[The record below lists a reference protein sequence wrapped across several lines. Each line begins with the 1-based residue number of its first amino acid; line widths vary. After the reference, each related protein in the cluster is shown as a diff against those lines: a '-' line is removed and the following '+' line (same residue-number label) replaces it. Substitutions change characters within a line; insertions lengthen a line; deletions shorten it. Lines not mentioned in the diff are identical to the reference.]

1 MDQNILRTCS
11 SEEPAFIGIIDHKTG
26 CRSADFISDFRCFI
40 SLVPITTSGMFVLK
54 IKIQDFLQV
63 RESVQCTS
71 VQCTL
76 LTLQG
81 RTKPLS
87 RGGGPDLVD
96 NEMTT
101 VHLN

>member
-54 IKIQDFLQV
+54 IKIQFSSK
-63 RESVQCTS
+63 RKCT
-71 VQCTL
+71 VYKCTVY
-76 LTLQG
+76 TAHTAG
-81 RTKPLS
+81 T
-87 RGGGPDLVD
+87 
-96 NEMTT
+96 N
-101 VHLN
+101 